1 MVPSDGARRSGEET
15 HSLDIKGT
23 DVCVSHQWS
32 PKSIQCRQ
40 DFNNQWDRWLILWV
54 EVSICPQLPS
64 ACAVIPSTVWPK
76 KQGAYA
82 WVPSM
87 GPHLRAPLW
96 TSLPRL
102 LKASWQNQRPMSIP
116 WYDTILQGGIWLG
129 FMAGL
134 RYWSLLPWW
143 ATFIFTGVDAYSAYG
158 FVLHPSNASTYM
170 TTQGFSERLVYWCS
184 HPYNV
189 T

>member
-54 EVSICPQLPS
+54 QVSICPQLPS

-96 TSLPRL
+96 TSLPTL

-116 WYDTILQGGIWLG
+116 WYDTILQGGIWLLHG
-129 FMAGL
+129 RAAILVPSTLMGNL
-134 RYWSLLPWW
+134 HLYWSWCLLCIWVC
-143 ATFIFTGVDAYSAYG
+143 F
-158 FVLHPSNASTYM
+158 ASK
-170 TTQGFSERLVYWCS
+170 
-184 HPYNV
+184 
-189 T
+189 